1 MPGVRARYRG
11 CAIEVVTGDLTEMDV
26 EAIVNPAN
34 SLGLMGGG
42 VALAIRWK
50 GGREIEEEARA
61 KAPIHVGSAVLTTGG
76 RLKARYV
83 IHAPTMAMPA
93 EHINAGN
100 VALATRAAL
109 ECAREQG
116 ITSIA
121 FPGMGTGVGG
131 VPEGKAAVAMVGE
144 MKAFLEENKLK
155 RIVLVGYGESM
166 AKTFQK
172 VLSRLLSLPPG
183 EEEED

>member
-1 MPGVRARYRG
+1 MPGVRTRYRG
-11 CAIEVVTGDLTEMDV
+11 CAIEVVTGDLTEVAVD
-26 EAIVNPAN
+26 AIVNPAN

-42 VALAIRWK
+42 VALAIRRK
-50 GGREIEEEARA
+50 GGREIEDEARA
-61 KAPIHVGSAVLTTGG
+61 KAPILVGSAVLTTGG
-76 RLKARYV
+76 KLKARHV

-93 EHINAGN
+93 ERIGIEN

-109 ECAREQG
+109 ECARRHRIE
-116 ITSIA
+116 SIA

-131 VPEGKAAVAMVGE
+131 VPEGEAAVAMVGE
-144 MKAFLEENKLK
+144 VKAFLEEVGLG

-166 AKTFQK
+166 ARAFEEA
-172 VLSRLLSLPPG
+172 LSHLIPPPG

>member
-1 MPGVRARYRG
+1 MPGVRTRYRE
-11 CAIEVVTGDLTEMDV
+11 CEVEVLMGDLTEMDV

-34 SLGLMGGG
+34 SLGVMGGG
-42 VALAIRWK
+42 VALAIRRK

-61 KAPIHVGSAVLTTGG
+61 KAPIPVGSAVLTTGG
-76 RLKARYV
+76 RLRARHV

-93 EHINAGN
+93 ERIGTEN

-109 ECAREQG
+109 ECAREHG
-116 ITSIA
+116 IKTIA

-131 VPEGKAAVAMVGE
+131 VPEGEAAVAMVME
-144 MKAFLEENKLK
+144 MKLFLEENRLG

-166 AKTFQK
+166 HRAFGEA
-172 VLSRLLSLPPG
+172 LSFIFPPAG